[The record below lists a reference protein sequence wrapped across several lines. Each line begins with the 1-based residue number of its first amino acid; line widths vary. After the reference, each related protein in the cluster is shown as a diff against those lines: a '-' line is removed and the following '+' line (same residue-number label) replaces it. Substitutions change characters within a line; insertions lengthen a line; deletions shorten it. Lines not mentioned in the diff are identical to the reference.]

1 MKSWGCQP
9 VKKQFAVIGLG
20 QFGFSLIEELT
31 IMGHEVLAID
41 SHEDRVNDVA
51 GLATHAVKADA
62 MDQQALKSLE
72 IGNYNTVIVSIG
84 EDMQSSILTTILL
97 KELGVENVVAKAKN
111 HLHGK
116 VLEKIGASVI
126 FPEGDMARRLAHL
139 LVSEGI
145 LDQIHLSRDYSIM
158 ELKAPNNF
166 VGKSLVQL
174 DVRRKHRVTILAI
187 KRGEE
192 IMVSPGAD
200 GIINNG
206 DTLVVIGK
214 NVDLQ
219 KLSGL

>member
-1 MKSWGCQP
+1 
-9 VKKQFAVIGLG
+9 
-20 QFGFSLIEELT
+20 
-31 IMGHEVLAID
+31 
-41 SHEDRVNDVA
+41 
-51 GLATHAVKADA
+51 
-62 MDQQALKSLE
+62 
-72 IGNYNTVIVSIG
+72 
-84 EDMQSSILTTILL
+84 
-97 KELGVENVVAKAKN
+97 
-111 HLHGK
+111 
-116 VLEKIGASVI
+116 
-126 FPEGDMARRLAHL
+126 MARRLAHL